1 MSRLARASGHRLRLS
16 RCSKGLSYGGT
27 TTFCKESKGYIE
39 KGNLL
44 DLAHFCY
51 LRNAAR
57 PRCLRAIFLAVGG
70 VGSAV
75 RREPVATIDLESS
88 AELFLTYK
96 SLVLIDFILRPI
108 RRNFGKDRRFYAA
121 VDDMFGF
128 IPHNIELY
136 KLALIHKSASI
147 VLADGQHI
155 NNERLE
161 FLGDAV
167 LECVS
172 SDYLFIEYPDKN
184 EGFLTKLRSKMV
196 SRQMLNEVAK
206 RIGMD
211 QYVITHSSNNLSQKH
226 IYGDA
231 FEAMMG
237 AIYLDQRYDF
247 VNRLLINEIF
257 VDYIKVD
264 QLTQAETDFKSR
276 LIEWCQKNHHTIHF
290 DTANDKH
297 YSSAHPFF
305 YSKVIIDNIEMGYG
319 AGESKKEAEQR
330 AAYSVSQGFNDD
342 DCTKLL
348 DKLDDLDARDAK
360 SKSHSA
366 RQPKV
371 ELKVEV
377 EIGKEQKREPKQKP
391 KQEPKAE
398 PAVEVSEQPKSESK
412 SEAKAEV
419 KTEQTAEGG
428 EVTAKKSRRNRKP
441 AAKPAVAETPAAEEV
456 KVEAKPA
463 EVVAD
468 EVVATPAEEQQ
479 ESAQKPARR
488 RQSSR
493 RKSGAAKK
501 ESAEVDSVNHS
512 ENEPAEA
519 KSEAKTE
526 AKADA
531 EPKSDSEPAKSV
543 KKSPRRRSK
552 PKAKQAAEQAAE
564 QASAPASAPATG
576 VE

>member
-1 MSRLARASGHRLRLS
+1 M
-16 RCSKGLSYGGT
+16 
-27 TTFCKESKGYIE
+27 
-39 KGNLL
+39 
-44 DLAHFCY
+44 
-51 LRNAAR
+51 
-57 PRCLRAIFLAVGG
+57 
-70 VGSAV
+70 
-75 RREPVATIDLESS
+75 
-88 AELFLTYK
+88 
-96 SLVLIDFILRPI
+96 VLIDFILRPI

-237 AIYLDQRYDF
+237 AIYLDQGYDF
-247 VNRLLINEIF
+247 VNRLLINKIF

-398 PAVEVSEQPKSESK
+398 PAVEVSEQPKSEAKSEVK

-419 KTEQTAEGG
+419 KAEPTAEGG
-428 EVTAKKSRRNRKP
+428 EVVAKKSRRNRKL
-441 AAKPAVAETPAAEEV
+441 AAKPAVTETPASEEA
-456 KVEAKPA
+456 KVESKPA

-468 EVVATPAEEQQ
+468 EVVVTPAEEQQ
-479 ESAQKPARR
+479 ESAPKPARR

-501 ESAEVDSVNHS
+501 ESSEVDSVNHS

-519 KSEAKTE
+519 KIETKSEAKTE
-526 AKADA
+526 TKTEA

-543 KKSPRRRSK
+543 KRSPRRRSK
-552 PKAKQAAEQAAE
+552 PKAKQAAEQTAE
-564 QASAPASAPATG
+564 QAPASAPD

>member
-1 MSRLARASGHRLRLS
+1 
-16 RCSKGLSYGGT
+16 
-27 TTFCKESKGYIE
+27 
-39 KGNLL
+39 
-44 DLAHFCY
+44 
-51 LRNAAR
+51 
-57 PRCLRAIFLAVGG
+57 LRAIFLAVGG

-75 RREPVATIDLESS
+75 RCEPVATIDRESS

-237 AIYLDQRYDF
+237 AIYLDQGYDF
-247 VNRLLINEIF
+247 VNRLLINKIF

-377 EIGKEQKREPKQKP
+377 EIGKEQRREPKQKP

-398 PAVEVSEQPKSESK
+398 PAVEVSEQPKSEAK
-412 SEAKAEV
+412 SEPKAEV
-419 KTEQTAEGG
+419 KAELTAEGG
-428 EVTAKKSRRNRKP
+428 EVVAKKSRRNRKP
-441 AAKPAVAETPAAEEV
+441 AAKPAVTETPATEEV

-468 EVVATPAEEQQ
+468 EVVAAPAEEQQ

-512 ENEPAEA
+512 ENAPAEV
-519 KSEAKTE
+519 KIETKTE
-526 AKADA
+526 A

-564 QASAPASAPATG
+564 QASAPASVPAPG